1 MLFPRK
7 FARKFLMTVY
17 PPRLSLS
24 PACNNTDLFA
34 KSQLTG
40 MNLHET
46 TRCAILQ
53 VGSPSLC
60 WIINIWTRNKF
71 ASLNEIA
78 NPEIATRVNWPL
90 VSASQP
96 GIEILWTIF
105 SLQSGVR
112 KFRVTISCYFFV
124 YRCILHLFYIFH
136 FLQAG
141 RSLALVRSVALP
153 FKVHLTTAAVAL

>member
-53 VGSPSLC
+53 VASPSLC
-60 WIINIWTRNKF
+60 WIIN
-71 ASLNEIA
+71 EIA
-78 NPEIATRVNWPL
+78 NPKIATCVNGPL